1 MQDLLSRLSTDLERF
16 REIDIDHLDDL
27 VDAVKQKD
35 VRFAKSYDD
44 SFPEED
50 VYTTGTHHSFNIVS
64 TSFFVIF
71 KISLPA
77 FFKPLFVVSC
87 FLSWA
92 VFINC
97 PNFFGTKKRYGKA

>member
-1 MQDLLSRLSTDLERF
+1 MPDGLGRFFEVYRNETGQIHMRTENPVFKDLEAEDKNEMQDLLSRLSTDLERF

-50 VYTTGTHHSFNIVS
+50 VYTTNDT
-64 TSFFVIF
+64 TSDDD
-71 KISLPA
+71 L
-77 FFKPLFVVSC
+77 L
-87 FLSWA
+87 
-92 VFINC
+92 
-97 PNFFGTKKRYGKA
+97 R